1 VFSSAEEL
9 SEKLRAARYIIDP
22 VTLSVVY
29 LAARMQKPLLIEGP
43 PGCGKTELAY
53 AVAAAANV
61 AVERLQCYEG
71 ISEDK
76 AIGKFDEGLQKLFLG
91 TQGERLEKDWAE
103 IRRRL
108 HTLDFFAEGPLLRAL
123 RYENRPCVLLIDEI
137 DKVDQGFEAL
147 LLEILSAWQI
157 TVPKLGTIA
166 AATIPFVVLSSN
178 EERRLG
184 DPLRSRCF
192 YLRFEYP
199 TVERETEILA
209 VKSKSDSPGLR
220 GQLAGLAYALRGWN
234 MEKPPSIREMLDLA
248 QALEILG
255 MGEISHEQ
263 RDLLL
268 PLLAKTEADRKRLLL
283 RAGFEGLVA
292 DSKRYRDELMRRAG
306 PGKVGPGKAVPRPA
320 GAVA

>member
-1 VFSSAEEL
+1 
-9 SEKLRAARYIIDP
+9 
-22 VTLSVVY
+22 
-29 LAARMQKPLLIEGP
+29 M
-43 PGCGKTELAY
+43 
-53 AVAAAANV
+53 
-61 AVERLQCYEG
+61 
-71 ISEDK
+71 
-76 AIGKFDEGLQKLFLG
+76 
-91 TQGERLEKDWAE
+91 
-103 IRRRL
+103 
-108 HTLDFFAEGPLLRAL
+108 
-123 RYENRPCVLLIDEI
+123 LLIDEI

-184 DPLRSRCF
+184 DPLRRRCF

-209 VKSKSDSPGLR
+209 VRSKSDSPGLR
-220 GQLAGLAYALRGWN
+220 GQLAGLAHALRGWN
-234 MEKPPSIREMLDLA
+234 MEKPPSIAEMLDLA

-255 MGEISHEQ
+255 MEEISHEQ

-306 PGKVGPGKAVPRPA
+306 PGKVGPGKAASRPA
-320 GAVA
+320 EAVA